1 MLLCMLALSLLLP
14 RDAHSTATPRTQVSQ
29 SWRLLLNSRVAI
41 GVLVSGFLSTM
52 ANDNLFV
59 IYGEWLESSFALG
72 VVALGA
78 TTTVI
83 GVAELIGE
91 ILTATVS
98 DRLGLKRAAIGGT
111 LLTTLSYALLPFMDK
126 SLTLALIGLFVIF
139 LIFEF
144 TVVTTASMLTELLP
158 EARATLLSAMMALSG
173 LGRVIGALLG
183 GELWGR
189 GELPAIGLTSALLS
203 AIGIGFFV
211 WGLWRWQADER
222 LHN

>member
-1 MLLCMLALSLLLP
+1 
-14 RDAHSTATPRTQVSQ
+14 
-29 SWRLLLNSRVAI
+29 
-41 GVLVSGFLSTM
+41 M

-59 IYGEWLESSFALG
+59 IYGAWLESSFALG

-83 GVAELIGE
+83 GMAELIGE

-98 DRLGLKRAAIGGT
+98 DRLGLKRAAIGGG
-111 LLTTLSYALLPFMDK
+111 LLTTFSYALLPFMNQ
-126 SLTLALIGLFVIF
+126 SLTLALIGLFIIF

-158 EARATLLSAMMALSG
+158 GARATLLSAMILASG
-173 LGRVIGALLG
+173 LGRVTGALLG
-183 GELWGR
+183 RTVWDR
-189 GELPAIGLTSALLS
+189 GELAAVGLVCTVLS
-203 AIGIGFFV
+203 AIGFGFFV
-211 WGLWRWQADER
+211 WGLWRWQPGER